1 MASIDQKQKE
11 LQKAI
16 ADDEARI
23 RGIREQRDVAN
34 IQGIGQL
41 GAVGGQNVA
50 SGLQN
55 LASGAGQLA
64 EADLAGL
71 FAKGGQSAPQV
82 ATNQALGIQ
91 IPSNVPNINLPALNL
106 SF

>member
-71 FAKGGQSAPQV
+71 FAKGGQSVIPKTAPPQLLQSTGLSTPNV
-82 ATNQALGIQ
+82 DSSALQ
-91 IPSNVPNINLPALNL
+91 LR
-106 SF
+106 F